1 MGKLT
6 ANQLKTLAKPG
17 RYGDGGGLYFR
28 VAPGGS
34 TQWIQR
40 IRIGGKRTDRGLGS
54 FPLISLTEARKVA
67 DANRVAAATLK
78 VEKALSASD
87 APTFKEFAV
96 KVHAKKVKSGKL
108 ENAKH
113 ARNYLQVLER
123 HVFPYI
129 GATALDEITRR
140 QVIAMMEDLAIKKG
154 LVTTTIKVRGR
165 VREIL
170 DHAVEADWI
179 GENPAGDGIKV
190 TMGDLTGGYKPKHF
204 RAVRYEEVAGVL
216 ETIRQSNGM
225 KSVRLALEFIIFTA
239 ARSGEARGASWGEI
253 DLETATWTI
262 PASRMKAGVEHRVPL
277 SLQAR
282 MVLQEAKTLKGRTGN
297 DLVFPHTSGRELS
310 QTCLPLRCK
319 KLGLKTT
326 PHGFR
331 SSFRGWA
338 AEHEVGSWAAIEK
351 CLSHKVGTAVE
362 QAYFRVDMLAQRVNI
377 MDGWANHVSPL
388 PF

>member
-1 MGKLT
+1 MGVQMGKLT

-40 IRIGGKRTDRGLGS
+40 IRINGKRTDKGLGS

-129 GATALDEITRR
+129 GAT
-140 QVIAMMEDLAIKKG
+140 
-154 LVTTTIKVRGR
+154 
-165 VREIL
+165 
-170 DHAVEADWI
+170 
-179 GENPAGDGIKV
+179 
-190 TMGDLTGGYKPKHF
+190 
-204 RAVRYEEVAGVL
+204 
-216 ETIRQSNGM
+216 
-225 KSVRLALEFIIFTA
+225 
-239 ARSGEARGASWGEI
+239 RS
-253 DLETATWTI
+253 
-262 PASRMKAGVEHRVPL
+262 
-277 SLQAR
+277 
-282 MVLQEAKTLKGRTGN
+282 
-297 DLVFPHTSGRELS
+297 
-310 QTCLPLRCK
+310 
-319 KLGLKTT
+319 
-326 PHGFR
+326 
-331 SSFRGWA
+331 
-338 AEHEVGSWAAIEK
+338 
-351 CLSHKVGTAVE
+351 
-362 QAYFRVDMLAQRVNI
+362 
-377 MDGWANHVSPL
+377 
-388 PF
+388 